1 MNITHRQID
10 KIFELIH
17 DKYNIKMLIIDSQR
31 LTFRWHDGTLKRFDS
46 DFNGIMKAVDWIEHA
61 KAEEEVR
68 FQEKRLRE
76 VFYP

>member
-46 DFNGIMKAVDWIEHA
+46 DFNGIMEAITWIEYA

-68 FQEKRLRE
+68 FKEKQVRE

>member
-31 LTFRWHDGTLKRFDS
+31 LTFRWHDGTLKRFNS
-46 DFNGIMKAVDWIEHA
+46 DFKGIMKAVDWIEHA

-68 FQEKRLRE
+68 FKEKQVRE